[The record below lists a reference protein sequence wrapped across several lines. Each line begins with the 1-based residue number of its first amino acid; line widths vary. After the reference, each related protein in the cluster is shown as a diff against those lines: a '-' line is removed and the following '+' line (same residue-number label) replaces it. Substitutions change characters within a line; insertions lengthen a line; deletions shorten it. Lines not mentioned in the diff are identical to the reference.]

1 MAATIKQKQVFKKA
15 LKGTPISKAMVEVGY
30 SEKSN
35 VATLTR
41 TQGWQDLVNRHIS
54 DEKLAKAHGE
64 LLDQTE
70 VNYFVFPSKME
81 DDEIIEHVRQAG
93 FETIV
98 VRKSMQGKLAFYSII
113 NVQARKSA
121 LDMGYKLKDR
131 YAAEKHMN
139 MNVEVEALPVI
150 KALTERLN
158 AIYSGD
164 GVPGDGIESGIVGD
178 KAQDKE

>member
-1 MAATIKQKQVFKKA
+1 MATIKAKQVFRKA
-15 LKGTPISKAMVEVGY
+15 LKGTPISTAMVEAGY

-41 TQGWQDLVNRHIS
+41 TQGWKDLVDKHIS

-81 DDEIIEHVRQAG
+81 DDEIIDHVKEAG

-98 VRKSMQGKLAFYSII
+98 VRKSMQGKLAFYSTI

-131 YAAEKHMN
+131 YAAEKHLN
-139 MNVEVEALPVI
+139 INGNVDISNPKLEELAT
-150 KALTERLN
+150 KLN
-158 AIYSGD
+158 AILAGRD
-164 GVPGDGIESGIVGD
+164 
-178 KAQDKE
+178 